1 MVAGY
6 INEKVIT
13 QRALWISQ
21 MIDALKD
28 LPIENREKF
37 FQNKHNI
44 AAAESYIRR
53 ALEALFDIGRHILAK
68 RFAYPASEY
77 KEIVTGLFEKQVIEK
92 KDADLM
98 KKMAGYRNRMVH
110 FYHEISSDELY
121 EICLKH
127 IDEINQLLECLIKWI
142 KEDKEK
148 NESLK

>member
-1 MVAGY
+1 MVTGY
-6 INEKVIT
+6 INENVII

-28 LPIENREKF
+28 LPIENRENF

-44 AAAESYIRR
+44 AAAESYVRR

-68 RFAYPASEY
+68 RFAFPASEY
-77 KEIVTGLFEKQVIEK
+77 KEIVTGLFERQVIEE
-92 KDADLM
+92 KDAELM

-110 FYHEISSDELY
+110 FYHEISPEELH

-127 IDEINQLLECLIKWI
+127 IDEIKQLLECLIKWI

-148 NESLK
+148 NRSQK

>member
-28 LPIENREKF
+28 LPIENKKNF

-77 KEIVTGLFEKQVIEK
+77 KEIVKGLFEKQVIEE

-98 KKMAGYRNRMVH
+98 RKMAGYRNRMVH
-110 FYHEISSDELY
+110 FYHEISPDELY
-121 EICLKH
+121 EICHKH
-127 IDEINQLLECLIKWI
+127 INEIKESLDCLIKWI

-148 NESLK
+148 NI